1 MKRLSSPL
9 LALLLAAAVGHAH
22 AALDATACKPRYTAL
37 TPGAIQEASSRVAAA
52 RSQPGEQQLVLAA
65 ALADLALL
73 SARQNGA
80 PDIATDGNP
89 APTEL
94 LRQALAIWNAA
105 GPSAGLAGT
114 LQTRGV
120 AFFNSQQCQ
129 LGRELLESAL
139 RLSSTAAGP
148 NHPASV
154 AIAHDLL
161 RVGLAQRDDALVRRL
176 APMAKASLDA
186 RRQPLDP
193 QDEQTVLA
201 LVDFFYGQPGDRQ
214 EDLQMAEQLAQRG
227 LALIS
232 AGSAS
237 SAQRVLSYRLASI
250 YYAQLRYAEAETLR
264 ARLDA
269 GGAQPSTPRDGLLRQ
284 REELIAVV
292 RKGELQ
298 AALGMAR
305 TMVEQRQ
312 QAFDAS
318 RQALVQA
325 TAAEAQTKAQRD
337 PAPDKAALAQ
347 AARTLAQA
355 RTWHNTETF
364 WLAQARSYLGEIQ
377 HALGELDGAAAAYEA
392 ALAGFGDGRSG
403 NWKDRTRTRS
413 DLAILYRT
421 RGDAARA
428 LALQQQ
434 VLDELLPLLGED
446 HPDVKEARAELALL
460 RKLQKG

>member
-1 MKRLSSPL
+1 MTRLSSPL
-9 LALLLAAAVGHAH
+9 LALLLAAAAGHAH
-22 AALDATACKPRYTAL
+22 AALDATACKPRYNAL
-37 TPGAIQEASSRVAAA
+37 TPGAIQEASSRLAAA
-52 RSQPGEQQLVLAA
+52 RSQPGEQQLALAA

-89 APTEL
+89 APAEL

-105 GPSAGLAGT
+105 GPGAGLAGT
-114 LQTRGV
+114 LQTRGL
-120 AFFNSQQCQ
+120 AFFDSQQCQ

-139 RLSSTAAGP
+139 RLSSAASGP

-176 APMAKASLDA
+176 APTAKASLDT

-214 EDLQMAEQLAQRG
+214 EDLQVAEQLAQRG
-227 LALIS
+227 LALTP
-232 AGSAS
+232 AGGTAS
-237 SAQRVLSYRLASI
+237 VQRVLSYRLASI
-250 YYAQLRYAEAETLR
+250 YYAQLRYAEAEMLR

-269 GGAQPSTPRDGLLRQ
+269 GGAPPSVPMDGFMRQ
-284 REELIAVV
+284 REELIGAV

-325 TAAEAQTKAQRD
+325 TAAEAQVKAQQA
-337 PAPDKAALAQ
+337 PAPEKAALAQ

-364 WLAQARSYLGEIQ
+364 WLAQARSYLGEVQ

-403 NWKDRTRTRS
+403 GWKDRTRTRS

>member
-1 MKRLSSPL
+1 
-9 LALLLAAAVGHAH
+9 
-22 AALDATACKPRYTAL
+22 
-37 TPGAIQEASSRVAAA
+37 
-52 RSQPGEQQLVLAA
+52 
-65 ALADLALL
+65 
-73 SARQNGA
+73 
-80 PDIATDGNP
+80 
-89 APTEL
+89 
-94 LRQALAIWNAA
+94 
-105 GPSAGLAGT
+105 
-114 LQTRGV
+114 
-120 AFFNSQQCQ
+120 
-129 LGRELLESAL
+129 
-139 RLSSTAAGP
+139 
-148 NHPASV
+148 
-154 AIAHDLL
+154 
-161 RVGLAQRDDALVRRL
+161 VRRL

-214 EDLQMAEQLAQRG
+214 EDLQVAEQLTQRG
-227 LALIS
+227 LALTS
-232 AGSAS
+232 AGGASA
-237 SAQRVLSYRLASI
+237 AQRVLSYRLASI

-269 GGAQPSTPRDGLLRQ
+269 GGAQPSTPRDGFLRQ

-325 TAAEAQTKAQRD
+325 TAAEAKAKAQQD

-355 RTWHNTETF
+355 RTWQNTETF

-446 HPDVKEARAELALL
+446 HPDVIEARAELALL